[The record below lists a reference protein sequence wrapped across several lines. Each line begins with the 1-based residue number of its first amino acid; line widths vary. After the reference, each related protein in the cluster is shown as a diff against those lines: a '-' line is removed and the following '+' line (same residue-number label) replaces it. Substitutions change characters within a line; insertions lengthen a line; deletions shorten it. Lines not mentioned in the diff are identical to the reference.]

1 MTNKG
6 FLEIQDVE
14 SLDRFLAET
23 VNNQPAILFKHSNSC
38 GISARAHREMA
49 AVERPVGIV
58 TVQKARAVSEEIE
71 RRFGLSHETP
81 QVLIVRNGEAVWNA
95 SHGEIRA
102 QTVEKAIE
110 TVNSERK
117 AEAGQSRLR

>member
-23 VNNQPAILFKHSNSC
+23 DNNQPAILFKHSNSC
-38 GISARAHREMA
+38 GISARAYREMA
-49 AVERPVGIV
+49 TVERPVGIV

-95 SHGEIRA
+95 SHNDVRA
-102 QTVEKAIE
+102 QAVEAAVE
-110 TVNSERK
+110 SVGTRP
-117 AEAGQSRLR
+117 

>member
-23 VNNQPAILFKHSNSC
+23 ENNQPAILFKHSNSC

-49 AVERPVGIV
+49 TVARPVGIV
-58 TVQKARAVSEEIE
+58 TVQQARAVSAEIE

-81 QVLIVRNGEAVWNA
+81 QVLIVRNGQAVWNA
-95 SHGEIRA
+95 SHNQVKA
-102 QTVEKAIE
+102 QAVEAAIL
-110 TVNSERK
+110 
-117 AEAGQSRLR
+117 AEG

>member
-6 FLEIQDVE
+6 FLEIPDVE
-14 SLDRFLAET
+14 SLDRFLSET

-49 AVERPVGIV
+49 TVERPVGLI
-58 TVQKARAVSEEIE
+58 TVQKARAVSQEIE

-95 SHGEIRA
+95 SHHHVRA
-102 QTVEKAIE
+102 QAVEAAME
-110 TVNSERK
+110 SLGTRP
-117 AEAGQSRLR
+117 